1 MIMEFTKEKS
11 KIAYYNEEGK
21 MLAEVTFPA
30 VNKNTVNINHT
41 FVDESLRGQGIAGK
55 LMQQR
60 HSIWMRAEKKCFPH
74 VLMLWAGLQNIRNIV
89 IFCLT
94 AVKNKKLKG
103 ESSKMINRIFMKL
116 GNDIPRGGTTGS
128 RHRYPEPYTRIF

>member
-21 MLAEVTFPA
+21 ILAEVTFPA

-55 LMQQR
+55 LM
-60 HSIWMRAEKKCFPH
+60 
-74 VLMLWAGLQNIRNIV
+74 
-89 IFCLT
+89 
-94 AVKNKKLKG
+94 
-103 ESSKMINRIFMKL
+103 
-116 GNDIPRGGTTGS
+116 
-128 RHRYPEPYTRIF
+128 

>member
-21 MLAEVTFPA
+21 ILAEVTFPA

-55 LMQQR
+55 LMQAAAQYLDE
-60 HSIWMRAEKKCFPH
+60 SGKKSASNMFLCC
-74 VLMLWAGLQNIRNIV
+74 GLVCKTSGI
-89 IFCLT
+89 
-94 AVKNKKLKG
+94 
-103 ESSKMINRIFMKL
+103 
-116 GNDIPRGGTTGS
+116 
-128 RHRYPEPYTRIF
+128 

>member
-55 LMQQR
+55 LMQAAAQYLDE
-60 HSIWMRAEKKCFPH
+60 SGKKCFPH

-94 AVKNKKLKG
+94 AVKNKKSEKG
-103 ESSKMINRIFMKL
+103 KAAK
-116 GNDIPRGGTTGS
+116 
-128 RHRYPEPYTRIF
+128 